1 MNALRIFVVLSLLF
15 AEIYFAQ
22 RKKMGAYENDR
33 REYAHLKVNDAT
45 AMPKVEEVIA
55 LAKKRDDLEELAWA
69 YEDAVIY
76 HPHSKEKLKYADSM
90 VEVANRTA
98 NKDLV
103 SHAYLTKG
111 LVFFR
116 QNQFPLAL
124 NEYLKAQIAS
134 AKTNN
139 LYLQN
144 KVLFNLGTVR
154 MYLENYTEAQKYL
167 EKCSHYFYC
176 ESILKS
182 PPDVVYRAKKGYYH
196 SIYQLSR
203 AYLYLGKIEE
213 ADSLII
219 LGEKGTE
226 NWEDFRKERAFF
238 YHMRG
243 ISDLSKKKYEWSTE
257 NLKIAASEMIV
268 LKDST
273 AIASVYFFLGENAW
287 EQGAKKDALSYWTK
301 VDSLYT
307 KYGYTFP
314 ELHRNYKMLLQ
325 KARQDKDEVAA
336 GRYAEILQNLNDT
349 QSKNKNSILRRI
361 DQDETRERLQ
371 RSNASLRNLTYILIS
386 LFILSGCLFIWVK
399 YRKRTLTSP
408 IAGMVSVIN
417 SEPSEGHSLP
427 EKKEVLEGESSPQ
440 RQGTIPEAVRQ
451 KIEGHI
457 KQFESSKKFM
467 KKGIVIEN
475 LAKEW
480 NTNKQYLS
488 LYINEVKGTNFSSYL
503 SELRINEIVRLL
515 NEEPKYRKYTIV
527 ALAQEGGFGTR
538 SNFSEVFLKQMGMR
552 PQKYIHDLQNQ
563 TLPNSP
569 PPEGC
574 L

>member
-1 MNALRIFVVLSLLF
+1 MNALRFFVVLSLLF

-22 RKKMGAYENDR
+22 RKKMDDYENFR
-33 REYAHLKVNDAT
+33 RQYDHLQVNDGT
-45 AMPKVEEVIA
+45 AMPKVKELIA
-55 LAKKRDDLEELAWA
+55 LAKKRDDLKELAWA

-90 VEVANRTA
+90 VEVANRTPD
-98 NKDLV
+98 KDLV
-103 SHAYLTKG
+103 SNAYLTKG

-116 QNQFPLAL
+116 QNQYPLAL
-124 NEYLKAQIAS
+124 DEYLKAQVAS
-134 AKTNN
+134 AKTKN

-196 SIYQLSR
+196 SIYQLIRS
-203 AYLYLGKIEE
+203 YLYLGKMEE

-219 LGEKGTE
+219 LGETGTE

-238 YHMRG
+238 YHLRG

-257 NLKIAASEMIV
+257 NLKFAADEMTL
-268 LKDST
+268 LKDSA

-287 EQGAKKDALSYWTK
+287 QQGAKDEALSYWTK

-325 KARQDKDEVAA
+325 KSRQDKDEAA
-336 GRYAEILQNLNDT
+336 THHYTDILQNLNDT

-371 RSNASLRNLTYILIS
+371 RSNAFLQTLTYTLIGLS
-386 LFILSGCLFIWVK
+386 ILSVGLFLLLH
-399 YRKRTLTSP
+399 YRNRTPASSSLGLV
-408 IAGMVSVIN
+408 AVSD
-417 SEPSEGHSLP
+417 SERSEDQSVF
-427 EKKEVLEGESSPQ
+427 EIKEGLEGEGNPQ

-451 KIEGHI
+451 KIESHI

-467 KKGIVIEN
+467 KKGIVIES

-488 LYINEVKGTNFSSYL
+488 LYINDVKGTNFSSYL

-552 PQKYIHDLQNQ
+552 PQKYIHDLENQ
-563 TLPNSP
+563 TLPNST